1 MSLLTKKTITL
12 DITSKDIRLMQIKGK
27 RIDRWISAPIEQ
39 GLVKDG
45 IVTDPGRLGEIIKST
60 MQSSNIEGKKVVAS
74 ISGLYSVSRI
84 VDLPQSNG
92 HSREEAMSEMA
103 AEMVPLPLDEVYVS
117 WQVIGSKGNGQQAL
131 FFGTPTNII
140 DAEMGSLKSAH
151 LKPYGLNIKS
161 MALFKLVDT
170 QQALM
175 VNIEE
180 DSADI
185 LLVADSLPQVVR
197 TVRRSLDIDM
207 EEWVKDIA
215 VNIDQTILFYNTR
228 FQGRHLAIDI
238 PFYLTGQLSK
248 DPSVVTMLEDLTG
261 FTPDLLPV
269 PLKCPPDF
277 PISQYAVNI
286 GLAVKQPSTMPTID
300 YEKWEVEDVE
310 Q

>member
-1 MSLLTKKTITL
+1 MKSS
-12 DITSKDIRLMQIKGK
+12 DIK
-27 RIDRWISAPIEQ
+27 
-39 GLVKDG
+39 
-45 IVTDPGRLGEIIKST
+45 
-60 MQSSNIEGKKVVAS
+60 GKKVVAS

-84 VDLPQSNG
+84 VNIPEPNG
-92 HSREEAMSEMA
+92 HSSEEAIGEMA
-103 AEMVPLPLDEVYVS
+103 AEMIPLPLDEVYVS
-117 WQVIGSKGNGQQAL
+117 WQAVGSNGNGQQAL

-140 DAEMGSLKSAH
+140 DAEIASLKSAH

-175 VNIEE
+175 VNIEA
-180 DSADI
+180 DSTDI
-185 LLVADSLPQVVR
+185 LLVADGLPQVVR
-197 TVRRSLDIDM
+197 TVRRGLDIDT

-215 VNIDQTILFYNTR
+215 VNIDQTVLFYNTR

-248 DPSVVTMLEDLTG
+248 DQSVVITLEDLTG

-269 PLKCPPDF
+269 PLECPPDF

-286 GLAVKQPSTMPTID
+286 GLAVKQPSTVPAID